1 VAFPV
6 AVPEML
12 TPGKGKKGNYIKR
25 LRWEILTSNY
35 IYIPLPGRERV
46 NWGLFPLHAFC
57 KFVLIHQGAKFKE
70 IAFG

>member
-1 VAFPV
+1 VVFPV

-12 TPGKGKKGNYIKR
+12 GPGKEKKGNDIKR
-25 LRWEILTSNY
+25 WRWEILTGNY
-35 IYIPLPGRERV
+35 ILLPGRERV

-57 KFVLIHQGAKFKE
+57 KFVLIHQGAKFKQ